1 MKQFTTHKSTRM
13 WEAYKSIMYGLVEL
27 EQLDLFTL
35 HVHWTDYRCYMQSK
49 WTGILTVFFLTI
61 IKLPQL
67 SSDIINLPTI

>member
-35 HVHWTDYRCYMQSK
+35 HVHWTDYRCYMQ
-49 WTGILTVFFLTI
+49 
-61 IKLPQL
+61 
-67 SSDIINLPTI
+67 